1 MKKFLNE
8 FGRKTADAL
17 WKPLGLWALMFLLFV
32 NVASGAEVDEMRV
45 SVNVKNVALKEAIS
59 EIMKSSTYGISYSVD
74 EVDKIKGVTLQMENV
89 TVEEALTT
97 CLSKYGMQYTISN
110 HTVVISAAKQ
120 NSVGGGKI
128 KGIVVDS
135 RERMPLIGVNVA
147 VIQGGKVVTGV
158 TTNINGEFELDVPQS
173 ASLRFT
179 YVGYKEITMRPDFQ
193 KSMQIVMAE
202 DANAMEEV
210 VVNGYIS
217 RRTEGFAGAVTT
229 IKKEDLQKVH
239 TSNIFTTLSAI
250 DAGFKINENNNA
262 GSSPNVLPDFTIRGK
277 GSFQEGST
285 TPLFILDGFEVSLQ
299 KVYDMDVN
307 RIESI
312 TILKDA
318 SATILYGSRAANGVV
333 VIETTTPQAG
343 KIRVNYDF
351 KPTIAFVDL
360 TDYDLMNASEKLE
373 YEQLAGLY
381 DPTGDIKS
389 DYKKQCDYYARY
401 KNVQE
406 GVDTYWLKQ
415 PVRDAFSQAHSI
427 YIDGG
432 ANEMRYGIDAMYNQT
447 NGVMKESGRDRYGL
461 GFKLIYRIKD
471 KITIQNYASY
481 SYTHA
486 YNSPYGNFSQYAKL
500 NPYERVCNEKGEVLP
515 TLLSGLPNPLYDA
528 QLPNKN
534 YTNTESFME
543 QLNVDWNIMEGLK
556 LRGQFSLT
564 KGNTEGEVYVS
575 PFSSQYMY
583 NSRGE
588 MEITPIEK
596 RGSLSVSNGKSM
608 NITGNV
614 TLNYNKMLAE
624 KHLIYVSVGGEMTES
639 ETESRGF
646 SATGF
651 ADDRYADPAF
661 AIQYTE
667 NSKPRSSESMTRS
680 MGFFANINYIYD
692 NRFFADFSGRY
703 DGSSQFGSDKKW
715 APFWSVGGGWNIH
728 NEHFWSKNSILDLL
742 KIRVSYGVTGNQEFS
757 AYQAKTMYNYRTDRL
772 YNTSVA
778 ALLMGYGNP
787 DLKWQN
793 QYQTNVG
800 FDLGMWNGRLN
811 MTFNYYRKLT
821 DGMLTSVTV
830 APSIG
835 LQSNS
840 FTSNLGEIENKGYE
854 MTVNGALIKDLKNDL
869 EWRLWVQASNNKN
882 VLKKISNQM
891 KGINA
896 SNNQNE
902 FVPGNVYEEGQSM
915 TAIKAV
921 QSLGIDP
928 GTGKEVFLKKDGI
941 TKTYEWDAADKVLC
955 GDKEPT
961 VYGNIGTNVYWKGWN
976 LNAIFKYSL
985 GGDSYNQTLAS
996 RVEGANPSEN
1006 ADRRVLHDR
1015 WKNPGDHALYRNIKD
1030 YENPYISS
1038 RFVQRENYIRF
1049 TSLSLSYDFPKTILN
1064 KWKLGTLRV
1073 SFYAND
1079 LFKVSS
1085 IKEERGLDYPFER
1098 SYVFGLNIGL

>member
-1 MKKFLNE
+1 MKKCLNE
-8 FGRKTADAL
+8 PGGESADARL
-17 WKPLGLWALMFLLFV
+17 KPLGLWTLIFLLFA
-32 NVASGAEVDEMRV
+32 NVAFGTELDEMRV
-45 SVNVKNVALKEAIS
+45 SVNLKNATLKEAIS
-59 EIMKSSTYGISYSVD
+59 EIMESSDYGVSYNVD
-74 EVDKIKGVTLQMENV
+74 DVDKIHGVTIQMENV
-89 TVEEALTT
+89 TVEEVLSA
-97 CLSKYGMQYTISN
+97 CLSKFGMEYIISN
-110 HTVVISAAKQ
+110 HTVVISESRQ
-120 NSVGGGKI
+120 NPVRKGKVR
-128 KGIVVDS
+128 GVVVDS
-135 RERMPLIGVNVA
+135 KEDMPLAGVNVA
-147 VIQGGKVVTGV
+147 VIQGGKVITGI
-158 TTNINGEFELDVPQS
+158 TTNIDGEFEIDVPQG

-179 YVGYKEITMRPDFQ
+179 YVGYKGITMQPDTR
-193 KSMQIVMAE
+193 KRMKIVMSE
-202 DANAMEEV
+202 DANTMEEV

-217 RRTEGFAGAVTT
+217 RKTEGFAGAVAT
-229 IKKEDLQKVH
+229 IKKEDLLKVH
-239 TSNIFTTLSAI
+239 TGNIFTTLSAI

-285 TPLFILDGFEVSLQ
+285 QPLFVLDGFEVSLQ

-333 VIETTTPQAG
+333 VIKTTTPKAG

-351 KPTIAFVDL
+351 KPTIGFVDL
-360 TDYDLMNASEKLE
+360 SDYDLMNAAEKLE
-373 YEQLAGLY
+373 YERLVGQY
-381 DPTGDIKS
+381 DPTGDLAS
-389 DYKKQCDYYARY
+389 DYQKQKDYYARY

-406 GVDTYWLKQ
+406 GVDTYWLRQ
-415 PVRDAFSQAHSI
+415 PVRNAFSQAHSL
-427 YIDGG
+427 YVDGG

-481 SYTHA
+481 AYTHA
-486 YNSPYGNFSQYAKL
+486 YNSPYGSFSQYARL
-500 NPYERVCNEKGEVLP
+500 NPYERVHDEKGEVLP

-534 YTNTESFME
+534 YSNTESFME

-564 KGNTEGEVYVS
+564 KGTTEGEVYVS

-583 NSRGE
+583 NSRGDID
-588 MEITPIEK
+588 ITPIEK

-608 NITGNV
+608 DITGNM
-614 TLNYNKMLAE
+614 TLNYNKMLAD
-624 KHLIYVSVGGEMTES
+624 KHLLYVSVGGEMSES
-639 ETESRGF
+639 KTESRGF

-667 NSKPRSSESMTRS
+667 DSKPQSSESVSRS
-680 MGFFANINYIYD
+680 IGLFANINYIYD
-692 NRFFADFSGRY
+692 NRFFADVSGRY
-703 DGSSQFGSDKKW
+703 DGSSRFGSDKKW
-715 APFWSVGGGWNIH
+715 APFWSAGAGWNIH
-728 NEHFWSKNSILDLL
+728 NEHFWSKESILDLL
-742 KIRVSYGVTGNQEFS
+742 KLRFSYGVTGNQEFS
-757 AYQAKTMYNYRTDRL
+757 AYQAKTMYTYQTDRL
-772 YNTSVA
+772 YNTLVA
-778 ALLMGYGNP
+778 ATLMGYGNP

-800 FDLGMWNGRLN
+800 FDLGMWSGRLN
-811 MTFNYYRKLT
+811 VTFNYYHKLT

-854 MTVNGALIKDLKNDL
+854 VTVNGAVIKDLKNNL
-869 EWRLWVQASNNKN
+869 EWRIWLQVSNNKN

-896 SNNQNE
+896 SNNLNQ

-928 GTGKEVFLKKDGI
+928 GTGQEVFLKKDGV
-941 TKTYEWDAADKVLC
+941 TKTYEWDAEDKILC
-955 GDKEPT
+955 GDKEPK

-976 LNAIFKYSL
+976 LNAVFKYSL
-985 GGDSYNQTLAS
+985 GGDLYNQTLAT
-996 RVEGANPSEN
+996 RVEGANPSYN
-1006 ADRRVLHDR
+1006 ADRRVLNDR
-1015 WKNPGDHALYRNIKD
+1015 WKKPGDHALYKNIRD
-1030 YENPYISS
+1030 YNTTYISS
-1038 RFVQRENYIRF
+1038 RFVQRENYIRL
-1049 TSLSLSYDFPKTILN
+1049 TRLSLSYDFPKAALS
-1064 KWKLGTLRV
+1064 KWKLGTLRL

-1079 LFKVSS
+1079 LFNVSS
-1085 IKEERGLDYPFER
+1085 VKEERGLDYPFER